1 MEYSEPKIVSQDTL
15 KKRSYVTFYYKGKR
29 VREFNGNNLG
39 LKIQPNYAKSIEERN
54 KLLKKLEYELLKALE
69 SNTYPHNSL
78 KIDHNNLNHKK
89 TTIELLNNALE
100 RKLLSNLNKYYKK
113 NLESIQKQFIKFLTL
128 AELEG
133 DIKDIK
139 KHRIDL
145 FLSGFSSSGTYYMNK
160 RRDLGVLFSSVSK
173 EIEYK
178 LNVVKDTE
186 TRKAKAI
193 LHKIYSDEQ
202 IKGILTYLKQHHS
215 KVYICCL
222 LSYGCFLRPHREV
235 RELCI
240 RHFKNDLTE
249 IHLAGYE
256 NKGGRV
262 RVVYIPDYVKRELA
276 FLLDYSDQD
285 TNIFTGLKE
294 PHNDSYFN
302 KAWKNAWK
310 KMFDLKM
317 IEKGQTLYSFRHTA
331 AVKVYRKSKDLNIL
345 QQLLGH
351 SDMIVTLKYLRG
363 LGEATNED
371 LKSHMPE
378 LEM

>member
-39 LKIQPNYAKSIEERN
+39 LKIQPNYAKSLEERN

-69 SNTYPHNSL
+69 NNCYPNQPIVEVIVSE
-78 KIDHNNLNHKK
+78 KK
-89 TTIELLNNALE
+89 TTLELLNNALI
-100 RKLLSNLNKYYKK
+100 RKLSSNLNKYYKK
-113 NLESIQKQFIKFLTL
+113 NLESIQKQFVSFLTK
-128 AELEG
+128 AELDG
-133 DIKDIK
+133 DIKSLK
-139 KHRIDL
+139 KQRIDQ
-145 FLSGFSSSGTYYMNK
+145 FLSTFNSSGTYYMNK
-160 RRDLGVLFSSVSK
+160 RRDLGVLFSSISK

-178 LNVVKDTE
+178 LNVVKDSE
-186 TRKAKAI
+186 TRKAKAT

-202 IKGILTYLKQHHS
+202 IKFILPYLKKHHP

-235 RELCI
+235 RELSVH
-240 RHFKNDLTE
+240 HFKNDLTE
-249 IHLAGYE
+249 IQLAGHE

-262 RVVYIPDYVKRELA
+262 RVVYIPDYVRKELV
-276 FLLDYSDQD
+276 FINELSDQD
-285 TNIFTGLKE
+285 CNIFTGIKE
-294 PHNDSYFN
+294 PHNDCYFN

-310 KMFDLKM
+310 KMFALNM
-317 IEKGQTLYSFRHTA
+317 IEKDQTLYSFRHTA
-331 AVKVYRKSKDLNIL
+331 AVKVYRKTKDLNII

-363 LGEATNED
+363 LGEATNSELRD
-371 LKSHMPE
+371 HMPE
-378 LEM
+378 LDLD